1 MTKKSSLKETPNL
14 LITIIVA
21 ILLGGCGV
29 TENILAT
36 QTPTYTPIPSVTGTI
51 AGIKDSPTPPNTT
64 TTSSEF
70 IGEHYDSI
78 HKAAEYGDVEAV
90 KWYLENGVSINS
102 KDPDYG
108 GAPLHWA
115 ASFGHT
121 EVVKLLIQEGA
132 DLTLKDSNGATPLH
146 IAADSG
152 QLQVCSILV
161 EENENTLYEADN
173 NGAMPIHMAAVSGH
187 MPIIQYFLEQ
197 GMDINARDKG
207 NGQGTPLHWAAS
219 NGQTSTISQLLQN
232 GADPTIIDN
241 YGDTAQDVAAKQNHE
256 MAVDVL
262 ANWTGIATPAP
273 TKTDVTVQATERT
286 SPLPLALEMGE
297 RQNKVDSPPLIWASE
312 QIATVLGTP
321 APQEGYWHPSL
332 IVLEVLTSDAEFDPS
347 QYDHSFSYNVE
358 FSAYQDGDIIT
369 GVAFSNPEGV
379 ATFNVENQYPHPLGI
394 TVQTNPTV
402 ELFVVPLIAKPPAT
416 ITDLPPGFHAVRM
429 SVLKNQGLV
438 SNWVYFEIATQ

>member
-21 ILLGGCGV
+21 ILLGGCGLA
-29 TENILAT
+29 ENILAT
-36 QTPTYTPIPSVTGTI
+36 QTSTYPPIPSVTGTI
-51 AGIKDSPTPPNTT
+51 AGIKDSPTPPNTS

-70 IGEHYDSI
+70 IGERYDSI

-102 KDPDYG
+102 KDSEYG
-108 GAPLHWA
+108 GSPLHWA
-115 ASFGHT
+115 ASFGRT

-161 EENENTLYEADN
+161 GENENTLYEVDN

-256 MAVDVL
+256 MAVDIL
-262 ANWTGIATPAP
+262 ANWTGAATPVMTQTSTIKLTP
-273 TKTDVTVQATERT
+273 TSEPAGPTQTSVSSPETA
-286 SPLPLALEMGE
+286 SPLDIIEATYI
-297 RQNKVDSPPLIWASE
+297 SPFGIE
-312 QIATVLGTP
+312 ETYDEIKYVLGSGIWL
-321 APQEGYWHPSL
+321 ARNE
-332 IVLEVLTSDAEFDPS
+332 E
-347 QYDHSFSYNVE
+347 
-358 FSAYQDGDIIT
+358 
-369 GVAFSNPEGV
+369 EGV
-379 ATFNVENQYPHPLGI
+379 RYWGI
-394 TVQTNPTV
+394 KVFA
-402 ELFVVPLIAKPPAT
+402 EGEIE
-416 ITDLPPGFHAVRM
+416 
-429 SVLKNQGLV
+429 
-438 SNWVYFEIATQ
+438 FEITINEKDRVEVNLKGPRSICEEIDATLQENDE